1 MADGRVTENVR
12 IIWQKKKKKTVNTIS
27 EEYNNILV
35 IKSIKLLTTDQV
47 REIILNIAANIYVF
61 HTVQTLTH

>member
-1 MADGRVTENVR
+1 MTVNVR
-12 IIWQKKKKKTVNTIS
+12 IIWPKKKKKTVNTIS

-61 HTVQTLTH
+61 HTIQTLTH